1 MLRVWSNASFS
12 GCRRH
17 RCRDHS
23 RSPFHPGSRLEWRRG
38 LTTAARQ
45 ATADGLFVSCC
56 LVVVLRS
63 MTLSAALS
71 AAPNKGGKSG
81 GMIDL
86 FQSKLL

>member
-1 MLRVWSNASFS
+1 
-12 GCRRH
+12 
-17 RCRDHS
+17 
-23 RSPFHPGSRLEWRRG
+23 
-38 LTTAARQ
+38 
-45 ATADGLFVSCC
+45 
-56 LVVVLRS
+56 